1 MKKEFSGCLSAFSPA
16 VKDNVPYV
24 KLSVK
29 TTETG
34 ADKHLLYGT
43 EDIDDAFASL
53 KNFVANKG
61 YGNTKCDLDDP
72 LRVKLTFASFT
83 FDAYLVSIAV
93 KKKVDKEVG
102 DMAEYTF
109 NFEKDPNDA
118 DTKFWASHLKVKDD
132 DDADDQDEGEDEVS
146 PVDEEIMKQT
156 DSLLGEDG
164 PKKKKKHK
172 SGFILYAV
180 SVETI
185 SEETSDEDADTASEQ
200 EEA

>member
-72 LRVKLTFASFT
+72 LRVKLAFASFT
-83 FDAYLVSIAV
+83 FNTYLVSIAV

-109 NFEKDPNDA
+109 NFEKDPSDE

-180 SVETI
+180 SIETI